1 MRSLLYVC
9 MYIHLQ
15 KLRGKPYVRIR
26 LIRMYHSELLHTA
39 AADQLYIIWFGHV
52 VSGSGTRVDPGSTYV
67 NPGSTY
73 VDLEFQIHSVDPGFT
88 YVDHGSHAW
97 IPDIYCVD
105 LEFGLCGSG
114 TAWIWNHSNISF
126 QHLTVSNLQFYLCGT
141 GTVWIPDPLSGSVTA
156 AWIPD
161 PRKFQF
167 HLQHHHLNR

>member
-1 MRSLLYVC
+1 M
-9 MYIHLQ
+9 H
-15 KLRGKPYVRIR
+15 GKASWY
-26 LIRMYHSELLHTA
+26 
-39 AADQLYIIWFGHV
+39 DCV

-88 YVDHGSHAW
+88 HVDHGSHAW
-97 IPDIYCVD
+97 IPDIYYDKCVD
-105 LEFGLCGSG
+105 LKFGLCGSG
-114 TAWIWNHSNISF
+114 TEWIWNHSNISF

-167 HLQHHHLNR
+167 HLQQTHDFADPSDFTPFRKS